1 LAALADFSF
10 GAGPTGINRHD
21 RRRQAN
27 VQADLVP
34 GKALS
39 QASAAVHALPMMKKE
54 NLPPGVTVLE
64 GGDAELQEELF
75 DGFGQAMRD
84 GLTMVYLVLALL
96 FGSLLQPLTILFS
109 LPLSVAGAMMALILA
124 NLAITTPVVIGILM
138 LMGIVSKNA
147 IMLVDFA
154 VEAIH
159 KGVDR
164 TAAIIDAGQKRAR
177 PIVMTTIA
185 MAAGMAPSALG
196 LGMGGEFRS
205 PMAIAVIG
213 GLLVSTFLSLL
224 FVPAFFTMMDDL
236 GHLSSRLFSRFIGP
250 TDETEPAHATP
261 IAAEDAHGEQ
271 RRKPEVVRPAV
282 AKVPAPAK

>member
-1 LAALADFSF
+1 LAVRLGVSTASLSQTIRVATIGDVAPELARFDSNGRIVPIRVLLDEQARADRQVLEQLRVPSPRGALVPLAALADFSF

-124 NLAITTPVVIGILM
+124 NLAITDEEKKM
-138 LMGIVSKNA
+138 
-147 IMLVDFA
+147 
-154 VEAIH
+154 
-159 KGVDR
+159 
-164 TAAIIDAGQKRAR
+164 
-177 PIVMTTIA
+177 
-185 MAAGMAPSALG
+185 
-196 LGMGGEFRS
+196 
-205 PMAIAVIG
+205 
-213 GLLVSTFLSLL
+213 
-224 FVPAFFTMMDDL
+224 
-236 GHLSSRLFSRFIGP
+236 FIGQLNSILEYVEQLNSLNTENVEP
-250 TDETEPAHATP
+250 TAQVVHTHEQNFSLRQDEPHVTFSQEESLGNGPA
-261 IAAEDAHGEQ
+261 IGAAND
-271 RRKPEVVRPAV
+271 VS
-282 AKVPAPAK
+282 